1 MDEDL
6 DLALVPRRVNGERY
20 PTEDTIREVE
30 VLRLERATHDHRSFV
45 ALLQMVTDLLTSV
58 LRSTSEEDSVFLV
71 GTQAYAIDEAFESLR
86 PREELANLGASIRSL
101 VAFVDAGSLAG
112 AELVILGEKA
122 RAFESDWA
130 TPVTQKDGIETMAY
144 LCVMSALEVRADEWV
159 RRKIV
164 KKGARA

>member
-6 DLALVPRRVNGERY
+6 DLALVPRRVGGERY
-20 PTEDTIREVE
+20 PTEHTIREVE
-30 VLRLERATHDHRSFV
+30 VLRLARATHDHRSFV
-45 ALLQMVTDLLTSV
+45 ALFQMVTDLLTSV

-71 GTQAYAIDEAFESLR
+71 GAQAYAIDEAFEALR

-101 VAFVDAGSLAG
+101 VGFVDAGEMSG
-112 AELVILGEKA
+112 TELVRLGEKA

-144 LCVMSALEVRADEWV
+144 VCVMAAREVRADEWV

-164 KKGARA
+164 KKGSRS

>member
-6 DLALVPRRVNGERY
+6 DLALVPRRVGGERY
-20 PTEDTIREVE
+20 PTDDTIREVE
-30 VLRLERATHDHRSFV
+30 VLRLERAMHDHRSFV

-71 GTQAYAIDEAFESLR
+71 GAHAYAIDESFEALR

-101 VAFVDAGSLAG
+101 VAFVDAGELSG
-112 AELVILGEKA
+112 TELVRLGEKA
-122 RAFESDWA
+122 RAFEPEWA
-130 TPVTQKDGIETMAY
+130 TPVTQKDGIETMTY
-144 LCVMSALEVRADEWV
+144 LCVMAALEVRADEWV

-164 KKGARA
+164 RKGTKL